1 MSFIY
6 FIIMIGV
13 LVFVHEFGHFIIAK
27 LFDVKVLRFS
37 IGFGPKIIGF
47 HYGETE
53 YVICALP
60 LGGYVQ
66 MLGHDFGDL
75 ETVPEEDRDRALM
88 AKPIWQRSLV
98 ILAGP
103 VANLLLPLTIFFF
116 AGLFET
122 TTSPLQLGQ
131 VFEGSPAAVAGL
143 QPGDKI
149 TAMNGEP
156 VRYWHDLPDRVADS
170 PGEVMT
176 VTYERDGESTTT
188 TITPETRTSTDFLGL
203 NVRTYGMIGVH
214 LGTYGPTIAFTAPD
228 VPGAQQG
235 LQNFDRVVAI
245 DGKPVRRFDEIEA
258 RVRTNTGAPMTF
270 SVLRLSPIQ
279 KEFGRFYSM
288 TPATVTVTPALADG
302 QRSLGLVRA
311 EMVVSKLNDGSA
323 AHEAGIR
330 IGDRILSLDGKDQSS
345 WGLMIRHIHN
355 RINEQLVDRAED
367 DKTPVEVDFKIEF
380 IRAGQRQSVTLRPD
394 VQKFAG
400 QAKTE
405 SYRINIGWGHMANMI
420 TPDEIEFPLGERM
433 LWSAKDSVKETT
445 GYIKMMVMGIVR
457 MAQGRVGLD
466 SLGGPILIGELAAQA
481 GEAGIEPFLRMMA
494 LISINLAIF
503 NFVPIPVLDGG
514 QLALFAIEAIKRG
527 PLSFRTRQIAAYIG
541 FAMVVMVMVLAFKND
556 IERNW
561 DKIVDFISVED

>member
-6 FIIMIGV
+6 FIIMIGA

-37 IGFGPKIIGF
+37 IGFGPKLIGF
-47 HYGETE
+47 EYGETE

-75 ETVPEEDRDRALM
+75 ETVPEEDRARALM

-116 AGLFET
+116 AGLLQT
-122 TTSPLQLGQ
+122 TTAPLQLGQ
-131 VFEGSPAAVAGL
+131 VFEGSPAAQAGL

-149 TAMNGEP
+149 TSIDGEQ
-156 VRYWHDLPDRVADS
+156 VSYWHDLTSRVSEA
-170 PGEVMT
+170 PGQQLTM
-176 VTYERDGESTTT
+176 TYERDGKSFTTKL
-188 TITPETRTSTDFLGL
+188 TPETKTSTDFLGL
-203 NVRTYGMIGVH
+203 NVRTYGMMGVH
-214 LGTYGPTIAFTAPD
+214 MGTYGPTVAFRAPD

-235 LQNFDRVVAI
+235 LRNFDRVVAI

-258 RVRTNTGAPMTF
+258 KVRTNQGAPMTF
-270 SVLRLSPIQ
+270 SVLRLSPVQ

-288 TPATVTVTPALADG
+288 TPAAVTLTPPLVDG
-302 QRSLGLVRA
+302 KRSLGLVRA
-311 EMVVSKLNDGSA
+311 EMVVSKLNADSA
-323 AHEAGIR
+323 AYKAGIR
-330 IGDRILSLDGKDQSS
+330 IGDRILAVDDTPQSS
-345 WGLMIRHIHN
+345 WDLMVRRMHN

-367 DKTPVEVDFKIEF
+367 DTSPIEVDFKVDF
-380 IRAGQRQSVTLRPD
+380 VRAGQRQSVTLRPE
-394 VQKFAG
+394 VKKFAG

-405 SYRINIGWGHMANMI
+405 SYRIEIGWGHMANMI
-420 TPDEIEFPLGERM
+420 TPDEIDFPLGQRM
-433 LWSAKDSVKETT
+433 VWSAKDSFKETT

-514 QLALFAIEAIKRG
+514 QLALFAIEAVKRG

-561 DKIVDFISVED
+561 DKIVDAISSEE